1 MGENGMYRILVCDDE
16 RDIVS
21 ALRIYLTAEG
31 YEVLEAYNGSEM
43 LRLAATQEVHLIL
56 LDVMM
61 PGMDGLSAMAE
72 LRRTSNVPV
81 ILLTAKNTIQ
91 SRLEGLELGADA
103 YLDKPFSTNL
113 LMAQISN
120 LISNRDNI
128 RKFYFNSP
136 IANMK
141 SMAYTKADESFLE
154 KLNEIINEHIGN
166 PALDVN
172 MIADLMHLSRP
183 TLYRKIRAI
192 SDLTPN
198 ELIKISRLK
207 KAAELLIQGNMK
219 IYEISEATG
228 FSSQSYFWSAFIKQF
243 GMSPSNYAKENK

>member
-1 MGENGMYRILVCDDE
+1 MRILLIEDDRALCTALLPALQAAGYTVDTCHDGADGKTLLCGGAYDVC
-16 RDIVS
+16 
-21 ALRIYLTAEG
+21 
-31 YEVLEAYNGSEM
+31 VLDRM
-43 LRLAATQEVHLIL
+43 L
-56 LDVMM
+56 
-61 PGMDGLSAMAE
+61 PGLDGLSL
-72 LRRTSNVPV
+72 LRAARATGSTTPV
-81 ILLTAKNTIQ
+81 LMPTAPSGINDQ
-91 SRLEGLELGADA
+91 VDGLDARSDA
-103 YLDKPFSTNL
+103 YLGKPFSTNL

-120 LISNRDNI
+120 LISNRENR

-141 SMAYTKADESFLE
+141 AMAYTKADESFLE

-198 ELIKISRLK
+198 ELLTLSRLK
-207 KAAELLIQGNMK
+207 KAAALLIQGNMN
-219 IYEISEATG
+219 IY
-228 FSSQSYFWSAFIKQF
+228 
-243 GMSPSNYAKENK
+243 

>member
-1 MGENGMYRILVCDDE
+1 
-16 RDIVS
+16 
-21 ALRIYLTAEG
+21 
-31 YEVLEAYNGSEM
+31 M
-43 LRLAATQEVHLIL
+43 LRERSFQLIIS
-56 LDVMM
+56 DVMM
-61 PGMDGLSAMAE
+61 PVMDGFALLKKVKTEIEFSHI
-72 LRRTSNVPV
+72 PV
-81 ILLTAKNTIQ
+81 ILLTAKNTMQ

-192 SDLTPN
+192 SNLTPN

>member
-1 MGENGMYRILVCDDE
+1 MYRILVCDDE

>member
-1 MGENGMYRILVCDDE
+1 MSAFIADEVNENYN
-16 RDIVS
+16 
-21 ALRIYLTAEG
+21 
-31 YEVLEAYNGSEM
+31 VLLAANGSEA
-43 LRLAATQEVHLIL
+43 LDLLKEQSVQLIIS
-56 LDVMM
+56 DVMM
-61 PGMDGLSAMAE
+61 PVMDGFTLLQHVKSDIE
-72 LRRTSNVPV
+72 FSHIPV
-81 ILLTAKNTIQ
+81 ILLTAKNTMQ

-103 YLDKPFSTNL
+103 YIDKPFSTSL
-113 LMAQISN
+113 LMVQISN

-141 SMAYTKADESFLE
+141 SMAYTKADENFLE
-154 KLNEIINEHIGN
+154 KLNEIINENIGN
-166 PALDVN
+166 SDLDVN

-198 ELIKISRLK
+198 DLIKISRLK
-207 KAAELLIQGNMK
+207 KAAELLLQGNMK
-219 IYEISEATG
+219 IYEISEAVG

-243 GMSPSNYAKENK
+243 GMSPSKYAKENR

>member
-1 MGENGMYRILVCDDE
+1 MQTILVCDDDKE
-16 RDIVS
+16 IVD
-21 ALRIYLTAEG
+21 AIEIYLSQDG
-31 YEVLEAYNGSEM
+31 YKIYKAYDGEQAIQI
-43 LRLAATQEVHLIL
+43 LDKEEIHLLIM
-56 LDVMM
+56 DIMM

-154 KLNEIINEHIGN
+154 KLNEIINER
-166 PALDVN
+166 LQT
-172 MIADLMHLSRP
+172 RT
-183 TLYRKIRAI
+183 TLYH
-192 SDLTPN
+192 L
-198 ELIKISRLK
+198 LK
-207 KAAELLIQGNMK
+207 CHHGSICHQQKVG
-219 IYEISEATG
+219 YV
-228 FSSQSYFWSAFIKQF
+228 
-243 GMSPSNYAKENK
+243 